1 MLSVYHFVSSA
12 IYLQQ
17 NLSAVL
23 TNYRSDYD
31 HEVEYVPDLF
41 KIILT
46 QGSELQTG
54 FKDEYHGEKPVE
66 DLCLQDTRSQL
77 LLKKL

>member
-1 MLSVYHFVSSA
+1 ML
-12 IYLQQ
+12 
-17 NLSAVL
+17 
-23 TNYRSDYD
+23 TDYRSDYD
-31 HEVEYVPDLF
+31 HEVEYVPDLC

-46 QGSELQTG
+46 KGSELQSG

-66 DLCLQDTRSQL
+66 ELCLLDTWSQL